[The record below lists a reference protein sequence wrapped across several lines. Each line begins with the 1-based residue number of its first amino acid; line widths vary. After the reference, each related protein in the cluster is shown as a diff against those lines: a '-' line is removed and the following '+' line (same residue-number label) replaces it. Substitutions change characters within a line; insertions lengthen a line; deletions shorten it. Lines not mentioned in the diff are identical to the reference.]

1 MTWQIILVLTV
12 TLTLIGLLAFTRF
25 APDALFVGAVTL
37 LLLSGLLT
45 PAEALMGMSNA
56 GMVTVGILYVVV
68 AGLRHSGAIDRLAGP
83 LLGRPRSLAGAQLR
97 IMLPVAGLSAV
108 LNNTPVVAMLIPAI
122 QDLAK
127 RMRLPLSRLL
137 LPLSYAAILGG
148 TCTLIGT
155 STNLVVDG
163 MMRGGGVGTPLGLF
177 DLAAIGVPLAAAG
190 ILYIVV
196 AGRWLLPDR
205 VPLLRQLA
213 DAREYS
219 VEMMVPE
226 DSPLVGRSIEEA
238 GLRQLVG
245 MYLAEIERDGEVL
258 AAVSPRRQLQAG
270 DRLLFVGVVDSV
282 ADLNRLRGLV
292 PATEQVFKLDTP
304 RPSRCL
310 VEAVVSQS
318 SAMVGSSVRKGRF
331 RNRYNAVVIAVSRN
345 GARIPGKVGDI
356 HLRPGDA
363 LLLETHPSFVD
374 QQRDSRDF
382 LLVSPVAGSAP
393 LRHERSGVALSILI
407 AMVALAGSGLLSMLE
422 AALLAAGAMLMTG
435 CLHAAEARKAV
446 DWQVLVVIAA
456 SFGLG
461 NAMHNSGA
469 ATLLASKVVGMAAA
483 DPWLTL
489 AAVYL
494 TTTVL
499 TELISNNAAAVLVFP
514 IAAAAARDLGVDF
527 TPFAVTLMMAA
538 SASFS
543 TPIGYQCNLMVYGP
557 GGYRFGD
564 YVRMGVPLNL
574 LSGIVTV
581 TLVPTIW
588 PF

>member
-1 MTWQIILVLTV
+1 MV
-12 TLTLIGLLAFTRF
+12 TLGLIGMLAFTRF

-37 LLLSGLLT
+37 LLVSGVLA
-45 PAEALMGMSNA
+45 PQEALLGMSNP
-56 GMVTVGILYVVV
+56 GMITVAVLYVVV
-68 AGLRHSGAIDRLAGP
+68 AGLRHSGAIDRLTRP
-83 LLGRPRSLAGAQLR
+83 LLGRPRSLVSAQAR
-97 IMLPVAGLSAV
+97 IMVPVAGLSAV
-108 LNNTPVVAMLIPAI
+108 LNNTPVVAMLIPAV

-163 MMRGGGVGTPLGLF
+163 MMRGNAIGTPLGLF
-177 DLAAIGVPLAAAG
+177 DLAAVGLPLTVGG
-190 ILYIVV
+190 ILYVLLV
-196 AGRWLLPDR
+196 GRWLLPDR

-219 VEMMVPE
+219 VEMMVPD
-226 DSPLVGRSIEEA
+226 DSPLVGQTIEDA
-238 GLRQLVG
+238 GLRKLPG

-258 AAVSPRRQLQAG
+258 PAVSPRRQLQAG
-270 DRLLFVGVVDSV
+270 DRLLFVGVVDSL
-282 ADLNRLRGLV
+282 ADLNRLYGLV
-292 PATEQVFKLDTP
+292 PATRQLFKLDTP
-304 RPSRCL
+304 RPNRCL
-310 VEAVVSQS
+310 VEAVVSS
-318 SAMVGSSVRKGRF
+318 SCAVTGRTVRAGRF

-345 GARIPGKVGDI
+345 GARLPGRVGDI
-356 HLRPGDA
+356 RLRPGDA
-363 LLLETHPSFVD
+363 LLLETHPSFVE

-382 LLVSPVAGSAP
+382 LLVSPVAGSTP
-393 LRHERSGVALSILI
+393 PRHERAGLAITIL
-407 AMVALAGSGLLSMLE
+407 AGMVAAAGLGILSMLE
-422 AALLAAGAMLMTG
+422 AALLAAGAMLITG
-435 CLHAAEARKAV
+435 CVRAAEARKAV
-446 DWQVLVVIAA
+446 DWQVLIVIAA

-461 NAMHNSGA
+461 VAMQNSGA
-469 ATLLASKVVGMAAA
+469 AALIANTVVGLAAA

-514 IAAAAARDLGVDF
+514 IAAAAAQDLGVDF
-527 TPFAVTLMMAA
+527 TPFAVTLMLAA

-557 GGYRFGD
+557 GGYRFSD
-564 YVRMGVPLNL
+564 YLRAGVPLNL
-574 LSGIVTV
+574 LSGVVTV
-581 TLVPTIW
+581 TLAPWVW

>member
-1 MTWQIILVLTV
+1 MSWEVVLVLVV
-12 TLTLIGLLAFTRF
+12 TLGLIGLLAFTRF
-25 APDALFVGAVTL
+25 APDALFVGAVSL
-37 LLLSGLLT
+37 LLISGILT
-45 PAEALMGMSNA
+45 PDQALAGLANA
-56 GMVTVGILYVVV
+56 GMVTVGVLYVVV
-68 AGLRHSGAIDRLAGP
+68 AGLRHSGAIDRLAGA
-83 LLGRPRSLAGAQLR
+83 LLGRPRSLVAAQAR
-97 IMLPVAGLSAV
+97 IMLPVAALSAF
-108 LNNTPVVAMLIPAI
+108 LNNTPVVAMLIPAV

-127 RMRLPLSRLL
+127 RLRLPLSRLL

-163 MMRGGGVGTPLGLF
+163 MMRGQGLGTPLQFF
-177 DLAAIGVPLAAAG
+177 DLAAVGLPLTMVG
-190 ILYIVV
+190 ILYVLV

-219 VEMMVPE
+219 VEMLVPV
-226 DSPLVGRSIEEA
+226 DSPLSGCTIEQA
-238 GLRQLVG
+238 GLRQLAG
-245 MYLAEIERDGEVL
+245 MYLAEIERDGEIL
-258 AAVSPRRQLQAG
+258 PAVSPRRQLQAG

-282 ADLNRLRGLV
+282 VDLNRLRGLV
-292 PATEQVFKLDTP
+292 PATDQVFKLDTP
-304 RPSRCL
+304 RPNRCL
-310 VEAVVSQS
+310 VEAVVSAS
-318 SAMVGSSVRKGRF
+318 CAMVGTSVRVGRF

-345 GARIPGKVGDI
+345 GARIPGKIGDI
-356 HLRPGDA
+356 RLRPGDA

-382 LLVSPVAGSAP
+382 LLVSPVDGSAP
-393 LRHERSGVALSILI
+393 PRHERAGIALTILV
-407 AMVALAGSGLLSMLE
+407 AMVAAAALGVLSMLE
-422 AALLAAGAMLMTG
+422 AALLAAGLMLISG
-435 CLHAAEARKAV
+435 CVHADEARKAV
-446 DWQVLVVIAA
+446 DWQVLIVIAA

-461 NAMHNSGA
+461 AAMQTTGA
-469 ATLLASKVVGMAAA
+469 AGLLATHVIGLAAG

-489 AAVYL
+489 VAVYL

-514 IAAAAARDLGVDF
+514 VAAAAAQNLGVDF
-527 TPFAVTLMMAA
+527 TPFAVTLMLAA

-557 GGYRFGD
+557 GGYRFSD
-564 YVRMGVPLNL
+564 YLRMGVPLNL
-574 LSGIVTV
+574 LSGVVTV
-581 TLVPTIW
+581 SLAPLVW

>member
-1 MTWQIILVLTV
+1 
-12 TLTLIGLLAFTRF
+12 
-25 APDALFVGAVTL
+25 
-37 LLLSGLLT
+37 
-45 PAEALMGMSNA
+45 
-56 GMVTVGILYVVV
+56 
-68 AGLRHSGAIDRLAGP
+68 
-83 LLGRPRSLAGAQLR
+83 
-97 IMLPVAGLSAV
+97 
-108 LNNTPVVAMLIPAI
+108 
-122 QDLAK
+122 
-127 RMRLPLSRLL
+127 
-137 LPLSYAAILGG
+137 
-148 TCTLIGT
+148 
-155 STNLVVDG
+155 
-163 MMRGGGVGTPLGLF
+163 
-177 DLAAIGVPLAAAG
+177 
-190 ILYIVV
+190 
-196 AGRWLLPDR
+196 
-205 VPLLRQLA
+205 
-213 DAREYS
+213 
-219 VEMMVPE
+219 
-226 DSPLVGRSIEEA
+226 
-238 GLRQLVG
+238 
-245 MYLAEIERDGEVL
+245 
-258 AAVSPRRQLQAG
+258 
-270 DRLLFVGVVDSV
+270 
-282 ADLNRLRGLV
+282 
-292 PATEQVFKLDTP
+292 
-304 RPSRCL
+304 
-310 VEAVVSQS
+310 
-318 SAMVGSSVRKGRF
+318 
-331 RNRYNAVVIAVSRN
+331 
-345 GARIPGKVGDI
+345 
-356 HLRPGDA
+356 
-363 LLLETHPSFVD
+363 
-374 QQRDSRDF
+374 
-382 LLVSPVAGSAP
+382 
-393 LRHERSGVALSILI
+393 VALSILI

>member
-1 MTWQIILVLTV
+1 VTSEILLVV
-12 TLTLIGLLAFTRF
+12 TLTVGLIGMLAFTRF

-37 LLLSGLLT
+37 LLVSGVLT
-45 PAEALMGMSNA
+45 PGEALMGMSNP
-56 GMVTVGILYVVV
+56 GMITVGVLYVVV
-68 AGLRHSGAIDRLAGP
+68 AGLRHSGAIDRLAAP
-83 LLGRPRSLAGAQLR
+83 LLGRPRSLAAAQLR

-108 LNNTPVVAMLIPAI
+108 LNNTPVVAMLIPAV

-127 RMRLPLSRLL
+127 RLRLPLSRLL

-148 TCTLIGT
+148 TCSLIGT

-163 MMRGGGVGTPLGLF
+163 LMRGTRVGTPLDLF
-177 DLAAIGVPLAAAG
+177 DLAAVGLPLTAAG
-190 ILYIVV
+190 ILYVLAV
-196 AGRWLLPDR
+196 GRWLLPDR

-219 VEMMVPE
+219 VEMVVPT
-226 DSPLVGRSIEEA
+226 DSPLVGHTIEEA
-238 GLRQLVG
+238 GLRQLPG
-245 MYLAEIERDGEVL
+245 MYLAEIERGGEVL
-258 AAVSPRRQLQAG
+258 PAVSPHRRLRAG

-292 PATEQVFKLDTP
+292 PATDQLFKLDTP
-304 RPSRCL
+304 RPNRCL
-310 VEAVVSQS
+310 AEAVVSS
-318 SAMVGSSVRKGRF
+318 SCGLVGRSVREGRF

-356 HLRPGDA
+356 RLRPGDA
-363 LLLETHPSFVD
+363 LLLETHPSFVE

-393 LRHERSGVALSILI
+393 LRHERAGLAMLILA
-407 AMVALAGSGLLSMLE
+407 AMVLAAGLGLLPMLE

-435 CLHAAEARKAV
+435 CVRAAEARKAV
-446 DWQVLVVIAA
+446 DWQVLIVIAA

-461 NAMHNSGA
+461 AAMQKSGA
-469 ATLLASKVVGMAAA
+469 AALLADAVVGFAVG

-514 IAAAAARDLGVDF
+514 IAAAAAQDLGVDF
-527 TPFAVTLMMAA
+527 TPFAVTLMLAA

-564 YVRMGVPLNL
+564 YLRMGVPLNL
-574 LSGIVTV
+574 LSGVVTV
-581 TLVPTIW
+581 SLVPLIW